1 MSAMMISPNK
11 QSKYSV
17 NKHLQKIREFI
28 QYDLWRQSHIDIHAP
43 KKRWLYRFLQTIIL
57 VARGFKDQVLV
68 VRANSLSFALLFAFI
83 PMMALIYA
91 IARGFGFEEI
101 VKNTISSSFLAE
113 ANIAPVL
120 LEWIERYLETAREG
134 LFLGIGLIVLIW
146 AVYAFFNMLENSF
159 NSIWNVK
166 QSRSFGRRMTNYVM
180 TLLLVPVLVVV
191 TSGISIFLNSTEV
204 LASVLDAIVPIRKF
218 MLRLIPFLATA
229 GVFTWIFIA
238 IPNTKVKFSSAIIPG
253 ILMGLLY
260 QVVQALSMYLVVLFT
275 RMSIVYGAF
284 SAIPLVLIWLHITC
298 WLLLVGAEL
307 AFAIQNNDLFAY
319 EKDLETMSRRYK
331 DYVML
336 YLLSVIIR
344 RFEAGE
350 QPQTIQ
356 QMAAENQLPIR
367 LVQQLLSRME
377 DANIIRR
384 IYIEDEEEQS
394 FVPALNTRS
403 ITVEMVIGRISAQG
417 TEEFLQHTP
426 AEMQAFWQR
435 YQQMID
441 ANHSDDIL
449 VSELA

>member
-1 MSAMMISPNK
+1 MNK
-11 QSKYSV
+11 R
-17 NKHLQKIREFI
+17 LQQIREFI
-28 QYDLWRQSHIDIHAP
+28 QYDLWRQSHMEIHAP

-101 VKNTISSSFLAE
+101 VKSTISSSFLAE
-113 ANIAPVL
+113 ANVATVL
-120 LEWIERYLETAREG
+120 LDWIERYLETARDG

-146 AVYAFFNMLENSF
+146 AVYAFFNLLENSF

-166 QSRSFGRRMTNYVM
+166 QSRSFARRMTNYVM

-204 LASVLDAIVPIRKF
+204 LASVLDGIVPIRKF
-218 MLRLIPFLATA
+218 MLRFLPFVATT

-275 RMSIVYGAF
+275 RMSFVYGAF
-284 SAIPLVLIWLHITC
+284 SAIPLVLIWLNITC
-298 WLLLVGAEL
+298 WLLLIGAEL
-307 AFAIQNNDLFAY
+307 AFAIQNNDMFAY
-319 EKDLETMSRRYK
+319 EKDLKAMSRRYK

-350 QPQTIQ
+350 APQTAQ
-356 QMAAENQLPIR
+356 DMAADNQLPIR
-367 LVQQLLSRME
+367 LVQQLLSRLE
-377 DANIIRR
+377 ETVIVRR
-384 IYIEDEEEQS
+384 VYIEDEEEHA
-394 FVPALNTRS
+394 FIPALDTKA

>member
-1 MSAMMISPNK
+1 
-11 QSKYSV
+11 
-17 NKHLQKIREFI
+17 
-28 QYDLWRQSHIDIHAP
+28 
-43 KKRWLYRFLQTIIL
+43 
-57 VARGFKDQVLV
+57 
-68 VRANSLSFALLFAFI
+68 
-83 PMMALIYA
+83 MA
-91 IARGFGFEEI
+91 
-101 VKNTISSSFLAE
+101 T
-113 ANIAPVL
+113 VL
-120 LEWIERYLETAREG
+120 LEWIERYLETAQDG

-166 QSRSFGRRMTNYVM
+166 QSRSFARRMTNYVM

-204 LASVLDAIVPIRKF
+204 LASVLDGIVPIRKF
-218 MLRLIPFLATA
+218 MLRFLPFVATT

-275 RMSIVYGAF
+275 RMSFVYGAF
-284 SAIPLVLIWLHITC
+284 SAIPLVLIWLNVTC
-298 WLLLVGAEL
+298 WLLLIGAEL
-307 AFAIQNNDLFAY
+307 AFAIQNNDMFAY
-319 EKDLETMSRRYK
+319 EKDLKAMSRRYK

-350 QPQTIQ
+350 SPQTAQ
-356 QMAAENQLPIR
+356 EMAADNQLPIR
-367 LVQQLLSRME
+367 LVQQLLSRLE
-377 DANIIRR
+377 ETAIVRR
-384 IYIEDEEEQS
+384 VYIEDEEEHA
-394 FVPALNTRS
+394 FIPALDTKS

>member
-1 MSAMMISPNK
+1 MNK
-11 QSKYSV
+11 R
-17 NKHLQKIREFI
+17 LQQIREFI
-28 QYDLWRQSHIDIHAP
+28 QYDLWRQSHMEIHAP

-101 VKNTISSSFLAE
+101 VKSTISSSFLAE
-113 ANIAPVL
+113 ANVATVL
-120 LEWIERYLETAREG
+120 LEWIERYLETARDG

-146 AVYAFFNMLENSF
+146 AVYAFFNLLENSF

-166 QSRSFGRRMTNYVM
+166 QSRSFARRMTNYVM

-204 LASVLDAIVPIRKF
+204 LASVLDGIVPIRKF
-218 MLRLIPFLATA
+218 MLRFLPFVATT

-275 RMSIVYGAF
+275 RMSFVYGAF
-284 SAIPLVLIWLHITC
+284 SAIPLVLIWLNITC
-298 WLLLVGAEL
+298 WLLLIGAEL
-307 AFAIQNNDLFAY
+307 AFAIQNNDMFAY
-319 EKDLETMSRRYK
+319 EKDLKAMSRRYK

-350 QPQTIQ
+350 APQTAQ
-356 QMAAENQLPIR
+356 DMAADNQLPIR
-367 LVQQLLSRME
+367 LVQQLLSRLE
-377 DANIIRR
+377 ETVIVRR
-384 IYIEDEEEQS
+384 VYIEDEEEHA
-394 FVPALNTRS
+394 FIPALDTKA

>member
-1 MSAMMISPNK
+1 M
-11 QSKYSV
+11 
-17 NKHLQKIREFI
+17 E
-28 QYDLWRQSHIDIHAP
+28 IHAP
-43 KKRWLYRFLQTIIL
+43 KKRLLYRFLQTIIL

-83 PMMALIYA
+83 PMLALIYA
-91 IARGFGFEEI
+91 IARGFGFEETVQNI
-101 VKNTISSSFLAE
+101 ISSSFLAE
-113 ANIAPVL
+113 ANVAPVL
-120 LEWIERYLETAREG
+120 LEWIERYLDTAQGG

-159 NSIWNVK
+159 NCIWNVK
-166 QSRSFGRRMTNYVM
+166 QSRSFARRMTNYVM

-191 TSGISIFLNSTEV
+191 TSGISIFLNSTEI
-204 LASVLDAIVPIRKF
+204 LAPVLDGILPIRKF
-218 MLRLIPFLATA
+218 MLRFLPFVATA

-260 QVVQALSMYLVVLFT
+260 QLVQALSMFLVVLFT

-284 SAIPLVLIWLHITC
+284 SAIPLVLIWLNVTC
-298 WLLLVGAEL
+298 WLLLIGAEL

-319 EKDLETMSRRYK
+319 EKDLKTMSRRYK

-344 RFEAGE
+344 RFETGE
-350 QPQTIQ
+350 TPLTAQE
-356 QMAAENQLPIR
+356 MAVKNQLPIR
-367 LVQQLLSRME
+367 LVQELLARLE
-377 DANIIRR
+377 EVAIVHR
-384 IYIEDEEEQS
+384 IYIEDEEDQA
-394 FVPALNTRS
+394 FIPALDTKT

-417 TEEFLQHTP
+417 TEEFFQHTP
-426 AEMQAFWQR
+426 AEMQAFWLR

-449 VSELA
+449 ISELA

>member
-1 MSAMMISPNK
+1 MK
-11 QSKYSV
+11 QR
-17 NKHLQKIREFI
+17 LQHFKEFI
-28 QYDLWRQSHIDIHAP
+28 QYDLWRQSHMNIHTP
-43 KKRWLYRFLQTIIL
+43 RKRLWYRILQTIIL

-91 IARGFGFEEI
+91 IARGFGFEE
-101 VKNTISSSFLAE
+101 VLQETLSGSFLAE

-120 LEWIERYLETAREG
+120 IEWIERYLETAQG
-134 LFLGIGLIVLIW
+134 GFFLGMGLIVLVW

-166 QSRSFGRRMTNYVM
+166 QSRSLGRRLTNYIM
-180 TLLLVPVLVVV
+180 TLLLVPILVVV
-191 TSGISIFLNSTEV
+191 TSGISIFLNSAEV
-204 LASVLDAIVPIRKF
+204 LSSVLEAIEPVRKF
-218 MLRLIPFLATA
+218 MLRFIPFVATTA
-229 GVFTWIFIA
+229 VFTWIFTA
-238 IPNTKVKFSSAIIPG
+238 IPNTKVKFSSAFIPG
-253 ILMGLLY
+253 IIMGLLY
-260 QVVQALSMYLVVLFT
+260 QVVQSLSMYLVVLFT

-284 SAIPLVLIWLHITC
+284 SIIPLILIWLNITC
-298 WLLLVGAEL
+298 WLLLIGAEL

-319 EKDLETMSRRYK
+319 ENDLKKMSRRYK

-336 YLLSVIIR
+336 YILATIIR

-350 QPQTIQ
+350 APQTAQ
-356 QMAAENQLPIR
+356 EMATINQLPIR

-377 DANIIRR
+377 ETNIIRR
-384 IYIEDEEEQS
+384 VYIEQEEDQA
-394 FVPALNTRS
+394 FVPALDTKT

-417 TEEFLQHTP
+417 SEEFLQHTP

-435 YQQMID
+435 YQQMIE

-449 VSELA
+449 VSELT